1 MKYPK
6 GFNKL
11 SLSEQESWLVKEYQ
25 KLCNIEKEVTKAL
38 ASVRGG
44 YKHEVKE
51 SDRMDLIDL
60 KGE

>member
-44 YKHEVKE
+44 YKYEVKE
-51 SDRMDLIDL
+51 SDRIDLIDL

>member
-25 KLCNIEKEVTKAL
+25 KLCNIEQEVTKAL

-44 YKHEVKE
+44 YKYEVKE
-51 SDRMDLIDL
+51 SDRIDLIDL